1 MLIDWFTVGA
11 QALNF
16 VVLVWLMKRFL
27 YKPILQAI
35 DTREK
40 KIAAELVEAVS
51 QKAEAEKER
60 AELQRKQAS
69 LDDQRAALMKEATDA
84 AAAERTRLLGA
95 ARQAADA
102 LAAKR
107 QDALRADAQNQ
118 GQAIRRRTQ
127 EEVFAIAR
135 KALGDLATT
144 SLEERLGD
152 VFTRRLR
159 EMGGQDKARL
169 AKALKA
175 NLEPTLV
182 RSAFDL
188 PEKERATIRNA
199 VNETFS
205 ADIRLRFEAAP
216 GLVCGIELTTS
227 GMKVGWNIE
236 DYLTSLEHSVEEL
249 LKKKSEPEPTKPEAT
264 KPEATE
270 LETSPKAKLDAKPA
284 PTAAEAAKP

>member
-16 VVLVWLMKRFL
+16 VVLVWLMRRFL
-27 YKPILQAI
+27 YKPVLQAI
-35 DTREK
+35 DAREK
-40 KIAAELVEAVS
+40 RIAAELADALR

-60 AELQRKQAS
+60 GEVQRKQAS
-69 LDDQRAALMKEATDA
+69 LDEQRAALLKEATDA
-84 AAAERTRLLGA
+84 AAAEGAQLLGA
-95 ARQAADA
+95 ARQAADT

-107 QDALRADAQNQ
+107 QDTLRAEARNLS
-118 GQAIRRRTQ
+118 QAIRLRTQ
-127 EEVFAIAR
+127 VEVFAIAR

-144 SLEERLGD
+144 SLEERLGE

-169 AKALKA
+169 ANALKA
-175 NLEPTLV
+175 TTDLAVV

-205 ADIRLRFEAAP
+205 ANIDLQFVTAP
-216 GLVCGIELTTS
+216 DLVCGIELATRET
-227 GMKVGWNIE
+227 KVGWNIE
-236 DYLTSLEHSVEEL
+236 EYLRSLESCVGEL
-249 LKKKSEPEPTKPEAT
+249 L
-264 KPEATE
+264 
-270 LETSPKAKLDAKPA
+270 A
-284 PTAAEAAKP
+284 PTPPVGNP